1 MSKKTCSQDSNS
13 KIDVKRQDDWW
24 FHEEPLNNPDT
35 MVKCVITKI
44 RGCIKEPLFYL
55 RTLVILSVL
64 SIGLQTSRT
73 VENTSE
79 ESTFGQN
86 ESLELQLRTSRGEEL
101 QVRVTGKNTTEVV
114 QNLKMILQNMERTF
128 LVERSSHSMDL

>member
-1 MSKKTCSQDSNS
+1 MLKRILSLDLNSKKVDA
-13 KIDVKRQDDWW
+13 KKQDDWW
-24 FHEEPLNNPDT
+24 FHEEPLNTPDT

-44 RGCIKEPLFYL
+44 RGYMKEPLFYL

-79 ESTFGQN
+79 GSISGQN
-86 ESLELQLRTSRGEEL
+86 ESLELQLRTSQGEEL
-101 QVRVTGKNTTEVV
+101 QVRVTGKNTTEVL
-114 QNLKMILQNMERTF
+114 QSLKKTLNILEN
-128 LVERSSHSMDL
+128 HSLKEKS